1 MGTAIRD
8 EPDKPAT
15 AKANTHTYRTNH
27 RKTEQEGPS
36 SHPVTVALET
46 VPKPDRKTGKER
58 KNNQKDNKNAQKRG
72 TENLIRGKSVAP
84 NLNIY
89 AKHAPN
95 PAYIPYIIH
104 SVSAKRKIN
113 RKRTVLRSAHKMET
127 TGQERKTVRLKT
139 EKNHN
144 QVGFSQKEHILILDA
159 MLAGDREKTEQLA
172 REHVIH
178 SRNLTYESLGFTH
191 TDDL

>member
-1 MGTAIRD
+1 MGCLWERRYGT
-8 EPDKPAT
+8 
-15 AKANTHTYRTNH
+15 NRTNPPRQKRIPISTGQRTVRRN
-27 RKTEQEGPS
+27 RKNRRPIRLQSPWKPS
-36 SHPVTVALET
+36 
-46 VPKPDRKTGKER
+46 PKPDRKTGKER

-84 NLNIY
+84 DLNIY

-139 EKNHN
+139 EKNKHPGHGN
-144 QVGFSQKEHILILDA
+144 TPSEPQPGFIRKKN
-159 MLAGDREKTEQLA
+159 G
-172 REHVIH
+172 
-178 SRNLTYESLGFTH
+178 TH
-191 TDDL
+191 LE